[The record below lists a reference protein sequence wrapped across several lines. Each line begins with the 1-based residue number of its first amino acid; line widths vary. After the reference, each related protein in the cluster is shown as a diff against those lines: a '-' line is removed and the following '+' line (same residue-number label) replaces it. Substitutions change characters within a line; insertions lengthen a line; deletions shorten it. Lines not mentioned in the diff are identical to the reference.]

1 MEDLILTP
9 DMVTAT
15 DSLGVALR
23 QAEPVV
29 LYHLARETLEASPE
43 ATVLLKR
50 LSETQAAV
58 RTRQTRGE
66 VTPEDMVRLR
76 ALQREVQTNSVIRQY
91 AQTQQAALGYLR
103 DVNRE
108 ISELLGTDFGA
119 LAKKPGCC

>member
-1 MEDLILTP
+1 MENLTLTP

-15 DSLGVALR
+15 ASLGVNLR

-43 ATVLLKR
+43 ATGLLKR
-50 LSETQAAV
+50 LSETQANV

-66 VTPEDMVRLR
+66 VTPEDMAGLR
-76 ALQREVQTNSVIRQY
+76 AVQREVQTNPVIRQF

-103 DVNRE
+103 EVNHD